1 MRAVYYGIA
10 VMVVISVVS
19 WGVTTFLSTSTGES
33 LKSNYDSVRID

>member
-10 VMVVISVVS
+10 VMVLISLLS
-19 WGVTTFLSTSTGES
+19 WGVTSIMSTSTGES